1 MRETGG
7 DLSPDNVCEL
17 GPVAIGADHDLQR
30 PVAVDAAKVKVAFRG
45 DICDV
50 CSYAPLL
57 AQFVDLRRCFW
68 VVHGSQ
74 DHVDTVEIRG
84 LELAVDIID
93 LALVDAVGDLVVEAF
108 ARGDDGYFGVGVED
122 VHDAPGSN
130 LDFVSMVNT

>member
-1 MRETGG
+1 MREASG

-30 PVAVDAAKVKVAFRG
+30 PVAVDTTKVKVAFGR

-57 AQFVDLRRCFW
+57 AQLVDLRRGLW
-68 VVHGSQ
+68 VIHCSQ
-74 DHVDTVEIRG
+74 DHVNTVEIRG

-93 LALVDAVGDLVVEAF
+93 LALVDAIGDLVIEAF
-108 ARGDDGYFGVGVED
+108 AGGHDGDFGVGV
-122 VHDAPGSN
+122 
-130 LDFVSMVNT
+130 